1 MSKKKKHPRL
11 PVAHAFGPAY
21 GKWLDLWESYEDY
34 VADRIPLRKLKP
46 FTYNDEI
53 FDFTLTS
60 PAEPFQYTYQNLF
73 KIWATNAAS
82 LRSSFKFKIE
92 ETQWMLWTID
102 KTVEALG
109 KKDCRMLAD
118 LGEKISTRQSGILDT
133 EYDELFEGW
142 EGKGKFVEVTT
153 YLPFENVYIQYEADR
168 GRSILALCERR
179 TLDKDYP
186 EMGLLAGE
194 TFICLTP
201 AGYNANGFKGAPN
214 EKLGCYPIEIH
225 FQEGVEWVGRARPD
239 DPLLT
244 KSFGVEWMFPAED
257 GNGCPPMLEA
267 TAEGVSAKNWEL
279 QNHSGPYINALFA
292 LLAMLSSGGVKQ
304 TNHGTVKPEN
314 VIRRKPL
321 HKKQHPMYEYRVLE
335 LGLGDEEPI
344 VNVQIPRECAKKRLH
359 AVRGFF
365 RHYKNPIKSGPN
377 KGKTKVLVKEHW
389 RGDKELGVVRKDYI
403 FANSDLSKTV

>member
-1 MSKKKKHPRL
+1 VSKKKHPRL

-21 GKWLDLWESYEDY
+21 GKWLDLWEGYEDY
-34 VADRIPLRKLKP
+34 VAERIPLRKLKS
-46 FTYNDEI
+46 FTYNDEV
-53 FDFTLTS
+53 FDFTAPVIERDGKLV
-60 PAEPFQYTYQNLF
+60 AGDYERGIYTGLF
-73 KIWATNAAS
+73 KIWAGNAAS

-92 ETQWMLWTID
+92 ETQWMGSPLWS
-102 KTVEALG
+102 
-109 KKDCRMLAD
+109 AD
-118 LGEKISTRQSGILDT
+118 NI
-133 EYDELFEGW
+133 
-142 EGKGKFVEVTT
+142 EVTT
-153 YLPFENVYIQYEADR
+153 YLPFENVYIQYEADG
-168 GRSILALCERR
+168 GRAILALCERR
-179 TLDKDYP
+179 TLGRDYP

-201 AGYNANGFKGAPN
+201 AGYNTNGLKGAPK

-225 FQEGVEWVGRARPD
+225 FREGVEWAGSVNN
-239 DPLLT
+239 
-244 KSFGVEWMFPAED
+244 VELEWSCSAED
-257 GNGCPPMLEA
+257 GNEYPPILEA
-267 TAEGVSAKNWEL
+267 TPPGVETKNWKL
-279 QNHSGPYINALFA
+279 QNHSGPYMNALFA

-304 TNHGTVKPEN
+304 TNHGKVKPEN

-403 FANSDLSKTV
+403 FVNSSELPETVC

>member
-21 GKWLDLWESYEDY
+21 GKWLDLLEGYEDY
-34 VADRIPLRKLKP
+34 LADRIPLRKLKA
-46 FTYNDEI
+46 FTYNDEV
-53 FDFTLTS
+53 FDFTT
-60 PAEPFQYTYQNLF
+60 PADYGVPLADQSTYQNLF
-73 KIWATNAAS
+73 RIWGANAAS

-92 ETQWMLWTID
+92 EIQWLEWSN
-102 KTVEALG
+102 KTM
-109 KKDCRMLAD
+109 R
-118 LGEKISTRQSGILDT
+118 
-133 EYDELFEGW
+133 
-142 EGKGKFVEVTT
+142 GKGTSVEVTT
-153 YLPFENVYIQYEADR
+153 YLPFQSVYIQYQADG

-186 EMGLLAGE
+186 EMGLIAGE
-194 TFICLTP
+194 NFICMTP
-201 AGYNANGFKGAPN
+201 AGYNNNGFKGEAN

-225 FQEGVEWVGRARPD
+225 LKEGLEWTGLID
-239 DPLLT
+239 TDGDN
-244 KSFGVEWMFPAED
+244 GVKQTYLGTVKPERDFLEWSCSAED
-257 GNGCPPMLEA
+257 GNEYPPILEA
-267 TAEGVSAKNWEL
+267 TPEGVRAKNWEL
-279 QNHSGPYINALFA
+279 RNHSGPYMNALFA

-365 RHYKNPIKSGPN
+365 RHYKKPLKSGPN
-377 KGKTKVLVKEHW
+377 KGKTKVFVREHW
-389 RGDKELGVVRKDYI
+389 RGEKELGVVRKDYI
-403 FANSDLSKTV
+403 FVNSSEIPETV

>member
-21 GKWLDLWESYEDY
+21 GKWLDLLEGYEDY
-34 VADRIPLRKLKP
+34 LADRIPLRRLKA
-46 FTYNDEI
+46 FTYNDEV
-53 FDFTLTS
+53 FDFTLAS
-60 PAEPFQYTYQNLF
+60 PADYGVPLADQSTYQNLF
-73 KIWATNAAS
+73 RVWGANAAS

-92 ETQWMLWTID
+92 EDQWLGGFWPHQPSIECPSSAD
-102 KTVEALG
+102 SAVEILTG
-109 KKDCRMLAD
+109 L
-118 LGEKISTRQSGILDT
+118 EQSQ
-133 EYDELFEGW
+133 
-142 EGKGKFVEVTT
+142 KVVEITT
-153 YLPFENVYIQYEADR
+153 YLPFENVYIQYEQAEG

-179 TLDKDYP
+179 TLDEDYP
-186 EMGLLAGE
+186 EMGLIAGE
-194 TFICLTP
+194 NFICMTP
-201 AGYNANGFKGAPN
+201 AGYNNNGFKGEPN

-225 FQEGVEWVGRARPD
+225 LKEGLEWTGRAHVTD
-239 DPLLT
+239 DPIT
-244 KSFGVEWMFPAED
+244 YDWTCPAED
-257 GNGCPPMLEA
+257 GNDCPPMIEA
-267 TAEGVSAKNWEL
+267 TPEGVRAKNWEL
-279 QNHSGPYINALFA
+279 RNHSGPYMNALFA

-314 VIRRKPL
+314 VIRRKPA

-365 RHYKNPIKSGPN
+365 RHYKKPLKSGPN
-377 KGKTKVLVKEHW
+377 KGKTKVFVREHW

-403 FANSDLSKTV
+403 FVNSSELPETV

>member
-21 GKWLDLWESYEDY
+21 GKWLDLLEGYEDY
-34 VADRIPLRKLKP
+34 LADRIPLRKLKA
-46 FTYNDEI
+46 FTYNDEV
-53 FDFTLTS
+53 FDFTLTT
-60 PAEPFQYTYQNLF
+60 PADYGVPLADQSTYQNLF
-73 KIWATNAAS
+73 RIWGGNAAS
-82 LRSSFKFKIE
+82 LRSAFKFKIE
-92 ETQWMLWTID
+92 ALQWLLWSNKTMLRGAAEQHQNIKEKIEDGQWTIED
-102 KTVEALG
+102 
-109 KKDCRMLAD
+109 DLAK
-118 LGEKISTRQSGILDT
+118 E
-133 EYDELFEGW
+133 W
-142 EGKGKFVEVTT
+142 EGGNGKSMEVTT
-153 YLPFENVYIQYEADR
+153 YLPFENVYIQYEADS

-186 EMGLLAGE
+186 EMGLVAGE

-201 AGYNANGFKGAPN
+201 AGYNNNGFKGEPN

-225 FQEGVEWVGRARPD
+225 FREGVEWAGRIDTAGD
-239 DPLLT
+239 N
-244 KSFGVEWMFPAED
+244 VELEWSCSAED
-257 GNGCPPMLEA
+257 GNEYPPILEA
-267 TAEGVSAKNWEL
+267 TPEGVRAKNWEL
-279 QNHSGPYINALFA
+279 RNHSGPYMNALFA
-292 LLAMLSSGGVKQ
+292 LLAMLSNGGVKQ

-365 RHYKNPIKSGPN
+365 RHYKKPLKSGPN
-377 KGKTKVLVKEHW
+377 KGKTKVFVREHW
-389 RGDKELGVVRKDYI
+389 RGEKELGVVRKDYI
-403 FANSDLSKTV
+403 FENGSEIPETVC